1 MIVTLT
7 LNPALDIT
15 TSTSSVRPA
24 DKLRCTKSRYD
35 PGGGGINVARVAREL
50 GEKVCAVFPAG
61 GLTGGQIIGLLAEAG
76 IPMAVVT
83 IEGPTRESFTVN
95 ETDTGN
101 QYRFVLPGPTLT
113 ESAQR
118 QCLTRLSEA
127 ASDGTFVVA
136 SGSLPPGVP
145 PDFLNKV
152 AQLCHHRGLRLVVD
166 TSGTGLSNL
175 SEPVY
180 LLKPSV
186 RELREFTGLPLD
198 SDDEQAGAALDIVM
212 QGRAEVVVVSKA
224 AAGVLLVSA
233 DAVVRIPAVP
243 VPPGSGVGA
252 GDALVAGTVVGLNR
266 GLSLVDAVR
275 YGMAAG
281 AAMLLT
287 PGTDVCKKTDVDRLY
302 QSLSAVSA
310 EMSGSRST

>member
-1 MIVTLT
+1 M
-7 LNPALDIT
+7 
-15 TSTSSVRPA
+15 
-24 DKLRCTKSRYD
+24 RCSKSRYD
-35 PGGGGINVARVAREL
+35 PGGGGINVARVAQAL
-50 GEKVCAVFPAG
+50 GEKACAVFPAG
-61 GLTGGQIIGLLAEAG
+61 GLTGGQIIGLLAEAS
-76 IPMAVVT
+76 IPMAVVA

-95 ETDTGN
+95 ETETGN
-101 QYRFVLPGPTLT
+101 QYRFVLPGPSLT

-127 ASDGTFVVA
+127 TSDGSFVVA

-145 PDFLNKV
+145 PGFLNEV
-152 AQLCHHRGLRLVVD
+152 ARLCSLRGLRLVVD
-166 TSGTGLSNL
+166 TSGAGLSNL

-198 SDDEQAGAALDIVM
+198 SDDEQAAAAEDIVM
-212 QGRAEVVVVSKA
+212 QGRAEIVVVSKA

-233 DAVVRIPAVP
+233 DGVVRIPAVP

-252 GDALVAGTVVGLNR
+252 GDALVAGIVVGLTQ
-266 GLSLVDAVR
+266 GLPVVEAVR

-287 PGTDVCKKTDVDRLY
+287 PGTEVCKKPDVERLY
-302 QSLSAVSA
+302 RSFSAVSA
-310 EMSGSRST
+310 EV

>member
-1 MIVTLT
+1 M
-7 LNPALDIT
+7 
-15 TSTSSVRPA
+15 
-24 DKLRCTKSRYD
+24 
-35 PGGGGINVARVAREL
+35 
-50 GEKVCAVFPAG
+50 FPAG
-61 GLTGGQIIGLLAEAG
+61 GLTGGQIIGLLAEAS
-76 IPMAVVT
+76 IPMAVVA

-95 ETDTGN
+95 ETETGN
-101 QYRFVLPGPTLT
+101 QYRFVLPGPSLT

-127 ASDGTFVVA
+127 TSDGSFVVA

-145 PDFLNKV
+145 PGFLNEV
-152 AQLCHHRGLRLVVD
+152 ARLCSLRGLRLVVD
-166 TSGTGLSNL
+166 TSGAGLSNL

-198 SDDEQAGAALDIVM
+198 SDDEQAAAAEDIVM
-212 QGRAEVVVVSKA
+212 QGRAEIVVVSKA

-233 DAVVRIPAVP
+233 DGVVRIPAVP

-252 GDALVAGTVVGLNR
+252 GDALVAGIVVGLTQ
-266 GLSLVDAVR
+266 GLPVVEAVR

-287 PGTDVCKKTDVDRLY
+287 PGTEVCKKPDVERLY
-302 QSLSAVSA
+302 RSFSAVSA
-310 EMSGSRST
+310 EV